1 MSKVLIVTA
10 NYYKDISNGLLQGA
24 SNILNENNILF
35 DSIEVPGCFEIS
47 LAIKHSMNTKIYSGY
62 ISLGCIIK
70 GQTYHFEILSNECIR
85 SINSLVLE
93 HNVPIGF
100 GIITCNNIEE
110 AKARSRLDEK
120 NKGKEAASA
129 CMQMIKLLSSKN

>member
-110 AKARSRLDEK
+110 AKTLK
-120 NKGKEAASA
+120 NINLQATQIPKY
-129 CMQMIKLLSSKN
+129 CYIYSSNMVRIV

>member
-47 LAIKHSMNTKIYSGY
+47 LAIKNSMNTKIYSGY

-129 CMQMIKLLSSKN
+129 CMQMIKLLSSNS

>member
-47 LAIKHSMNTKIYSGY
+47 LAIKHSINTKIYSGY
-62 ISLGCIIK
+62 ISLGCIVK

>member
-47 LAIKHSMNTKIYSGY
+47 LAIKNSMNTKIYSGY

-70 GQTYHFEILSNECIR
+70 GQTYHFEILSIECIR

-93 HNVPIGF
+93 HNLPIGF

-110 AKARSRLDEK
+110 AKARSRLDKK

-129 CMQMIKLLSSKN
+129 CMQMIKLLSSNS

>member
-47 LAIKHSMNTKIYSGY
+47 LAMNNFLPLKYF
-62 ISLGCIIK
+62 LN
-70 GQTYHFEILSNECIR
+70 FLR
-85 SINSLVLE
+85 
-93 HNVPIGF
+93 
-100 GIITCNNIEE
+100 
-110 AKARSRLDEK
+110 
-120 NKGKEAASA
+120 
-129 CMQMIKLLSSKN
+129 